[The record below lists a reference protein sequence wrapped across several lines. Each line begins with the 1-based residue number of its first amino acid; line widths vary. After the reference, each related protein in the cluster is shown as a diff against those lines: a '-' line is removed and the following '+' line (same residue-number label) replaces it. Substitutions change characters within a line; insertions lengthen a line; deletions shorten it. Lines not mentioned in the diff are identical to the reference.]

1 MNDGNNGGDAGAG
14 AGAGDAGAGAAAGSA
29 ADVIGGAAGGDGGAG
44 TAGTGA
50 AAAGGAAAGGDAGAG
65 ADGGK
70 AAVDPDWYSQVS
82 ADAAEGDTSL
92 RDWLK
97 ASNVPDITA
106 LAKIARDNQVA
117 LRDSGRVKVPGDDAK
132 PEDVAAFHRAIG
144 VPEKADGYEFK
155 APDGPDGKP
164 LPLNTPLLTRLAEK
178 AAVSGLPKAGFEAV
192 VQDFISMQLDE
203 ASAADTKQ
211 KQEAAAVVKGWG
223 GEADAKIASVDAAA
237 KALGLTSQD
246 MVALRGSIGA
256 NKALNMLATIG
267 AGMGEDNFVDGG
279 KTAFGVDGKSAKSE
293 LDRLKGDSDFMAKAR
308 TKGSP
313 EAVRWQRLQDA
324 YGAYVDRQASAA

>member
-1 MNDGNNGGDAGAG
+1 MSDGNNGGDAGAG
-14 AGAGDAGAGAAAGSA
+14 AGDAGAGAGAGAAAGDA
-29 ADVIGGAAGGDGGAG
+29 GAG
-44 TAGTGA
+44 DAG
-50 AAAGGAAAGGDAGAG
+50 AGGDAGADG
-65 ADGGK
+65 AK
-70 AAVDPDWYSQVS
+70 AGADPDWYSQVS

-132 PEDVAAFHRAIG
+132 PEDIAAFHRAIG

-155 APDGPDGKP
+155 APDGPDGQP

-192 VQDFISMQLDE
+192 VQDFIAIQLDE

-211 KQEAAAVVKGWG
+211 KQEAAAVVKSWG

-279 KTAFGVDGKSAKSE
+279 KTAFGVDGKSAKNE
-293 LDRLKGDSDFMAKAR
+293 LDRLKGDSEFMAKAR

-324 YGAYVDRQASAA
+324 YGAYVDRQAASA